1 MFSLISASFDREL
14 AAGVEA
20 PRVARGL
27 LTEWFSSVRTD
38 GTLGTARLLVS
49 ELVTNAVC
57 HGRGRVALKAR
68 LFDRRLLVE
77 VLDEGAGFEPD
88 LWEGRVRPP
97 GAGRWG
103 LSIVDSGAGCW
114 GLDRER
120 LDGLFEA

>member
-1 MFSLISASFDREL
+1 MFSLISASCDREL

-20 PRVARGL
+20 PGVARGL

-68 LFDRRLLVE
+68 LFDCRLLVE
-77 VLDEGAGFEPD
+77 VREEGAGFEPD
-88 LWEGRVRPP
+88 LCERRVRPP

-103 LSIVDSGAGCW
+103 LSIVDSEASRW
-114 GLDRER
+114 GIGRDRSYVW
-120 LDGLFEA
+120 